1 MTKYKNTFHT
11 GCIFKITL
19 HQKDTVIL
27 EGLYKYFSNYWRV
40 REKNISF
47 YKYNSRTNKVISIS
61 KQNVSLTISNINDIG
76 NIIIPFFELY
86 PILGHNKMDFNDFKI
101 IYNFII
107 SKGHL
112 NPEGLAKIQQ
122 IGNNM
127 NDKRTVV

>member
-1 MTKYKNTFHT
+1 
-11 GCIFKITL
+11 
-19 HQKDTVIL
+19 
-27 EGLYKYFSNYWRV
+27 
-40 REKNISF
+40 
-47 YKYNSRTNKVISIS
+47 
-61 KQNVSLTISNINDIG
+61 
-76 NIIIPFFELY
+76 
-86 PILGHNKMDFNDFKI
+86 MDFNDFKI

>member
-1 MTKYKNTFHT
+1 M
-11 GCIFKITL
+11 FKITL
-19 HQKDTVIL
+19 HFKDTELL
-27 EGLYKYFSNYWRV
+27 EGLHTYLSNYFSDIYFN
-40 REKNISF
+40 
-47 YKYNSRTNKVISIS
+47 KYNSRKNKGIGSTTQS
-61 KQNVSLTISNINDIG
+61 VSLNISNIKDIG